1 MATANASVGEGL
13 LTAEEYAELSLPVR
27 TELVRGRIIEVNQP
41 RPRHG
46 LVCRNVIRVLDRFVA
61 EKDLGY
67 VFPNDT
73 GFLTRRGPDTVRGP
87 DVCFYTYARMPKG
100 QVPNSYS
107 DVAPEI
113 VFEVVSPS
121 DRWRDVLEKVVE
133 YLDAGVLAVCVLD
146 PGQETA
152 HINTVQKVGAVLSG
166 DDTLTFEEILPGFA
180 VRVSDLFAT

>member
-1 MATANASVGEGL
+1 MATALASIGERL

-27 TELVRGRIIEVNQP
+27 TELVRGKVVEVNQP

-46 LVCRNVIRVLDRFVA
+46 LFCRNVIRALDGFVA
-61 EKDLGY
+61 KHDLGY

-87 DVCFYTYARMPKG
+87 DVCFYSYARMPKG
-100 QVPNSYS
+100 QVPETYT

-146 PGQETA
+146 PEQESA
-152 HINTVQKVGAVLSG
+152 HVNTVQKVGEVLSG
-166 DDTLTFEEILPGFA
+166 DDSLTFEEILPGFS